1 MTYTTDQLKQV
12 LELHAAWLG
21 NSTSGKRADLRCDDL
36 RRADLE
42 GADLRRADL
51 KGANLRGANLED
63 ANLGGANLEGANLRR
78 ADLEGADLRRADLE
92 GANLFGADLSG
103 ANLGGA
109 NLFGANLCYA
119 DLSNANLFGANLF
132 GANLCEATLPIKVAR
147 LDFGGWSIYVT
158 PTHTTIG
165 CQSHLNKD
173 WLKWNPKDV
182 ALFEASASEW
192 WKQHGAAV
200 KAVIKDVQ
208 S

>member
-12 LELHAAWLG
+12 LKLHAVWLG
-21 NSTSGKRADLRCDDL
+21 NRAGG
-36 RRADLE
+36 E
-42 GADLRRADL
+42 RADL
-51 KGANLRGANLED
+51 KHADLKHADLGHADLHGANLYGAD
-63 ANLGGANLEGANLRR
+63 LGGA
-78 ADLEGADLRRADLE
+78 DLHGADLH
-92 GANLFGADLSG
+92 G

-109 NLFGANLCYA
+109 
-119 DLSNANLFGANLF
+119 DLPVGF
-132 GANLCEATLPIKVAR
+132 KVAR
-147 LDFGGWSIYVT
+147 LDFGGWSIYIT

-165 CQSHLNKD
+165 CQLHPNKD

-182 ALFEASASEW
+182 AVFEAEASKW